1 MRDLEQEHEKLPST
15 MSLKKSID
23 MDPGFSFSGDTK
35 TLSCGSE
42 KGNNTLGKH
51 SLILTWF
58 LSKCSYIKSTA
69 KPPLGT
75 CTTCETLE
83 TQHQHGML
91 ENNFF
96 FSRKYQ

>member
-42 KGNNTLGKH
+42 KGNNTLGTQPH
-51 SLILTWF
+51 SYLVSFQMQLYQIR
-58 LSKCSYIKSTA
+58 
-69 KPPLGT
+69 
-75 CTTCETLE
+75 
-83 TQHQHGML
+83 
-91 ENNFF
+91 
-96 FSRKYQ
+96 RKTSPWHLHDM